1 MIILYLNNIDVSSWC
16 SLGEEAMVTL
26 MTPAP
31 MKAYLENK
39 SESNNGKQVL
49 ISDETPALVDERD
62 VTLVFNVYGKTQ
74 AGMLANFQ
82 RLVNILKAGRVDL
95 KTNFEANV
103 VYHLTYKSCTQLR
116 TFFNGH
122 AIFTITFNEPNPANR
137 S

>member
-1 MIILYLNNIDVSSWC
+1 MIKLYLNNIDVSSWC

-82 RLVNILKAGRVDL
+82 RLVNILKAGKVDL

-116 TFFNGH
+116 TFFNDH